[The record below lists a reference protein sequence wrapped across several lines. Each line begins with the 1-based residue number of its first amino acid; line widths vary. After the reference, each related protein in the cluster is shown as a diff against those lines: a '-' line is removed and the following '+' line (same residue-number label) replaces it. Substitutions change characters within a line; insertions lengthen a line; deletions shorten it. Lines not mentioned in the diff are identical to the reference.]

1 MKTQSNNAA
10 VYTDFH
16 GLARL
21 KSKAQQPDEATLREV
36 ARQFEAMFF
45 EMVIKGMRE
54 AKLSDGMFDSQESDM
69 YHDLYDKQLSL
80 ELTRKQGIGLGDQL
94 VRQLKGTLRND
105 SEETKTLPAVSAM
118 NATETPR
125 ALTETVRAASSEKSV
140 TVPQDW
146 RPENRAQFVRD
157 VWPHAQRAGEALGI
171 PPETLVAQ
179 SALESGWGQGMLR
192 GPEGRPSF
200 NIFNVKADPS
210 WQGERVARVTLEHEQ
225 GVLRRVPSNFRSY
238 DDLSSAFSDYVAF
251 VRDNPRYAEALRAAP
266 NGRDYLTALH
276 RAGYATDPD
285 YVTKVTGI
293 LDSANFAE
301 TVAHSRAALDAQPE
315 AESTSLAARLR

>member
-1 MKTQSNNAA
+1 MKTLSSNAA
-10 VYTDFH
+10 VYTDFQ

-21 KSKAQQPDEATLREV
+21 KTKAQQPDEATLREV

-94 VRQLKGTLRND
+94 VRQLKGTLR
-105 SEETKTLPAVSAM
+105 SEANAA
-118 NATETPR
+118 ATEDAVPAANSPVALR
-125 ALTETVRAASSEKSV
+125 APTEERLSAPSSQSV
-140 TVPQDW
+140 TARVDW
-146 RPENRAQFVRD
+146 RPGGPAEFVRD
-157 VWPHAQRAGEALGI
+157 VWPHAQRAGDALGV

-179 SALESGWGQGMLR
+179 AALESGWGEGMLR
-192 GPEGRPSF
+192 APDGRPSF
-200 NIFNVKADPS
+200 NVFNIKADAA

-238 DDLSSAFSDYVAF
+238 DDLPSAFADYVAF
-251 VRDNPRYAEALRAAP
+251 VRDNPRYAQALRAAP
-266 NGRDYLTALH
+266 NGRDYLTELH

-285 YVTKVTGI
+285 YVTKVTDI
-293 LDSANFAE
+293 LDSANFAHNVAHTRAELGTQTE
-301 TVAHSRAALDAQPE
+301 TVAASVA
-315 AESTSLAARLR
+315 TRLR